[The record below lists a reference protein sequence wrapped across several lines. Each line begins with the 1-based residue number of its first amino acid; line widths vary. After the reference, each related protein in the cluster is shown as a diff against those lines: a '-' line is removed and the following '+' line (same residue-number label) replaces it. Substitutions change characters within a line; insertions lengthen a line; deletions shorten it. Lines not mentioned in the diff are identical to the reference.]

1 MNKVMKNQVFDWSRF
16 VQALR
21 KEVVENGRQLLLA
34 VLVTYGT
41 LTMLMLL
48 GNWMSSGDESPESI
62 HLRYTFIFAAAGIAT
77 SAMASLA
84 FRGLMTKTG
93 RVELLTSPS
102 SMTEKFAVNVVV
114 YGLGYLVAFVVAAQL
129 ADLTRVA
136 VLWFA
141 RSSSLIV
148 PGPINFLCTVQ
159 EMGDNFSPR
168 LAYQSL
174 FTVSLYLS
182 LLANPG
188 LYMLGSVLWPR
199 ISFLKTCAAVYVVQA
214 VVMIVGLIVINGMG
228 SFQDFVM
235 SVVDSMKNGGFSIF
249 MLESVALQVVLYW
262 VLAWVVFHRKDVI
275 SKGMFH

>member
-1 MNKVMKNQVFDWSRF
+1 MKNQIFDWSRF
-16 VQALR
+16 VLALR

-34 VLVTYGT
+34 LLVTYGT
-41 LTMLMLL
+41 LTMLMIL
-48 GNWMSSGDESPESI
+48 GNWMSGGDESPEAI
-62 HLRYTFIFAAAGIAT
+62 HLRYIFVFAAAGLAS

-84 FRGLMTKTG
+84 FRGLMTKAG

-114 YGLGYLVAFVVAAQL
+114 YALGYLAAFLLATQL

-141 RSSSLIV
+141 RSDSFQV
-148 PGPINFLCTVQ
+148 PGPINFMCTLQHVGTGFNPK
-159 EMGDNFSPR
+159 MANST
-168 LAYQSL
+168 L

-188 LYMLGSVLWPR
+188 LYMLGSALWPR
-199 ISFLKTCAAVYVVQA
+199 ISFLKTCAAVYVIEA
-214 VVMIVGLIVINGMG
+214 VVMLVGIFVIRGMG
-228 SFQDFVM
+228 SFEDFAM
-235 SVVDSMKNGGFSIF
+235 RIMDSIENGGFAIF
-249 MLESVALQVVLYW
+249 MLVIVVLQLVLYW